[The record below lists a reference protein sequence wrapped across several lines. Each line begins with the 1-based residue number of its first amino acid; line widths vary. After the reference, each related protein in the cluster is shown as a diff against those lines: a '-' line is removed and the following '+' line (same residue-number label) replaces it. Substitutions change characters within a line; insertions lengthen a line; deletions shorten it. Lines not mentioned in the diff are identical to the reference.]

1 MRFSIMQP
9 YLVAYLRRGG
19 LPTRFCHAAFAVP
32 GSLCKFTHV
41 DAKTR
46 GQTRVSTGYA
56 RTSIKKGT
64 HLADACPQKEDIEY
78 TLALVQVPYAL
89 NAIPVCTRT
98 RLAP

>member
-1 MRFSIMQP
+1 MFSFSDMCLLPRSRCAFQSCNHIWS
-9 YLVAYLRRGG
+9 LTCGVAAFRPVFG
-19 LPTRFCHAAFAVP
+19 HAAFAVP

-64 HLADACPQKEDIEY
+64 HLADACPQKEDIEC
-78 TLALVQVPYAL
+78 TLALV
-89 NAIPVCTRT
+89 
-98 RLAP
+98 